1 MAKAPDLNFSSDSE
15 KKDETPAQDTPPVDT
30 PPVIPPVLE
39 AVLPARVLTEAEAA
53 KASVPCDWNIT
64 AGEGDTINA
73 FHAGLQLNF
82 SGTTEAFNKLYFRK

>member
-1 MAKAPDLNFSSDSE
+1 MTKAPNLNFSSDSE
-15 KKDETPAQDTPPVDT
+15 KEDETPIQNIPPAVPPVE
-30 PPVIPPVLE
+30 PPVVETI
-39 AVLPARVLTEAEAA
+39 LPARVLTEAEVA

-82 SGTTEAFNKLYFRK
+82 SGTAEAFNKLYFRK